1 MGILKAGAT
10 SLGNGP
16 MPVTASHS
24 MISSPRELVGETAR
38 LAQNRH
44 MPTET
49 PRAAAAGGAGRT
61 LTLGTRLALSVAL
74 SVATVISLVAMAG
87 AFVAGQQLEADLRE
101 TARVTAAAL
110 ADKIELRGEPAT
122 RDTLLPLL
130 RNFVTAAADLTAIS
144 IFDATTASPQ
154 LVASTSALPSVPD
167 AVVREAIRSNDAAW
181 SAPDHSVV
189 TVATPIQRGDSV
201 AGVVAVSVSL
211 RGISQLQRAAG
222 LVALIGVLVA
232 VAGITL
238 LIHLPARQLILEPLG
253 TIRRVMGRARKGEL
267 AARAMLPHDDELRE
281 VADGLNAML
290 SELED
295 LHRTLTERVASKTE
309 ERRERNA
316 QRVRSYESVLQL
328 REPAARAQELAAVGQ
343 TMANVAHQIG
353 TPLNLASGHVQLLQR
368 EIRDPALQRRVTIVH
383 EQIERVASA
392 VRDLLQRARPRGDVH
407 PIDLVEMLQR
417 MAEATRLRL
426 TAARVTLATDLPPDL
441 PSITADET
449 QLELAVLNL
458 MTNALDA
465 MPNGGTLTLAARD
478 DGGRIRIEV
487 SDTGTGIAADILP
500 HIFQPWVTTK
510 SAGEGT
516 GLGLSITR
524 DVVSRL
530 AGTVTAI
537 STPGEGSTF
546 TIELPAR
553 QDAP

>member
-10 SLGNGP
+10 SLWNGP

-24 MISSPRELVGETAR
+24 MISSRRELVGETAR

-44 MPTET
+44 MPAET
-49 PRAAAAGGAGRT
+49 PRAAAGRTGRT

-101 TARVTAAAL
+101 TARVTAVAL
-110 ADKIELRGEPAT
+110 ADEIELRGEPAT

-130 RNFVTAAADLTAIS
+130 RNFVTAAVDLTAIS
-144 IFDATTASPQ
+144 IFDATTDSPH

-189 TVATPIQRGDSV
+189 TVATPIQRGNSV

-232 VAGITL
+232 VAGITR
-238 LIHLPARQLILEPLG
+238 LIHLRARQLILEPLG

-309 ERRERNA
+309 ELRERNA
-316 QRVRSYESVLQL
+316 QLVRSYESVLQL
-328 REPAARAQELAAVGQ
+328 RETAARAQELAAVGQ

-368 EIRDPALQRRVTIVH
+368 EITDPALQRRVTIVH

-392 VRDLLQRARPRGDVH
+392 VRDLLQRARPHADVH
-407 PIDLVEMLQR
+407 RVDVAAMLTR
-417 MAEATRLRL
+417 VAEATRLRL